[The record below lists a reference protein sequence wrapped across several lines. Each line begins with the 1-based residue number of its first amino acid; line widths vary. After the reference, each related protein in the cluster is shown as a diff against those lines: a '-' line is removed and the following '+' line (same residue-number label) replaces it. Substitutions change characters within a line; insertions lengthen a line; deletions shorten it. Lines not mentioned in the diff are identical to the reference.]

1 MNDLLRIENLILTI
15 LFWIGIWGIIDII
28 IIKLKLSTNQTLV
41 LYLSLIFI
49 SILGIKYLN
58 NNLNILECL

>member
-15 LFWIGIWGIIDII
+15 LFWIGIWGIVDII
-28 IIKLKLSTNQTLV
+28 IIKFKLSTNQTLI
-41 LYLSLIFI
+41 LYLSFIFI

-58 NNLNILECL
+58 NNLNILEYL

>member
-28 IIKLKLSTNQTLV
+28 IIKLKLSTNQTLI
-41 LYLSLIFI
+41 LYLSLILI

-58 NNLNILECL
+58 NNLNILEYL

>member
-15 LFWIGIWGIIDII
+15 LFWIGIWGIVDIT
-28 IIKLKLSTNQTLV
+28 IIKFKLSTNQTLI
-41 LYLSLIFI
+41 LYLSFIFM

-58 NNLNILECL
+58 NNLNILEYL

>member
-1 MNDLLRIENLILTI
+1 MNDLLIIENLILTI
-15 LFWIGIWGIIDII
+15 LFWIGIWGIVDII
-28 IIKLKLSTNQTLV
+28 IIKLKFNINQTLV

-58 NNLNILECL
+58 NNLNILEYL